1 MYLIHPSSVGKIM
14 TEPKSIDPDL
24 LTAENFKR
32 LEIGADL
39 EEYAAAKKAVAAK
52 RTEGQQALLDKLML
66 HSLSAGAKTYLK
78 SIVREISYD
87 FRKDL
92 DIKSFSKGK
101 MCEDEAIKLINLVY
115 FENYKKHSGRVE
127 TDLLTGEC
135 DILPPDCVRD
145 VKNAWSLDTFPAF
158 IEDAH
163 DDLYEWQGRAYL
175 HLYDRPTFYLDWCLV
190 DTPDELIRWEQP
202 ELHKVSHIDPMMR
215 VTTVRYDRDMELE
228 ARMLVKCR
236 EAQLYIERMKKQ
248 LLIDHN
254 YTYEV

>member
-52 RTEGQQALLDKLML
+52 RTECQQALLDKLML
-66 HSLSAGAKTYLK
+66 HSLSVGAKTYLK

-87 FRKDL
+87 FRSQIDAKYL
-92 DIKSFSKGK
+92 TKGT
-101 MCEDEAIKLINLVY
+101 MCEDEAIKLVNLVY
-115 FENYKKHSGRVE
+115 FENYTKHSGRVSS
-127 TDLLTGEC
+127 DLMTGEC
-135 DILPPDCVRD
+135 DILAPDCVRD
-145 VKNAWSLDTFPAF
+145 IKNAWSLETFPVF

-163 DDLYEWQGRAYL
+163 SDIYEWQGRAYL
-175 HLYDRPTFYLDWCLV
+175 HLYDSPTFYLDWCLV

-215 VTTVRYDRDMELE
+215 VTTVRYDRDMKLE

>member
-32 LEIGADL
+32 LGIGVDL

-52 RTEGQQALLDKLML
+52 RTEEQQALLDKLML
-66 HSLSAGAKTYLK
+66 HSLSVGAKTYLK

-87 FRKDL
+87 FRSQIDAKYL
-92 DIKSFSKGK
+92 TKGT
-101 MCEDEAIKLINLVY
+101 MCEDEAIKLVNLVY
-115 FENYKKHSGRVE
+115 FENYTKHSGRVSS
-127 TDLLTGEC
+127 DLMTGEC
-135 DILPPDCVRD
+135 DILAPDCVRD
-145 VKNAWSLDTFPAF
+145 IKNAWSLETFPVF

-163 DDLYEWQGRAYL
+163 SDIYEWQGRAYL
-175 HLYDRPTFYLDWCLV
+175 HLYDSPTFYLDWCLV
-190 DTPDELIRWEQP
+190 DTPDELIKWEQP

-215 VTTVRYDRDMELE
+215 VTTVRYDRDMGLE